1 MPLTRR
7 EMLVSLPLLGVAGR
21 LAAQAASE
29 VPRIEV
35 AELRALLA
43 KGEAVVIDVREG
55 VSFDTGHIEGARS
68 VPLSRMAELAK
79 DLPKDKLIAAY
90 CT

>member
-1 MPLTRR
+1 MWLTRR
-7 EMLVSLPLLGVAGR
+7 QTLAALPLLGVA
-21 LAAQAASE
+21 LNAAAQAASD

-35 AELRALLA
+35 AELKALLA
-43 KGEAVVIDVREG
+43 KGEAVVIDVRET

-68 VPLSRMAELAK
+68 VPLSRVGELAK